1 MPCRFGG
8 TLSLTRNISISYPPS
23 CRLCYASRKH
33 SGNVFPNR
41 VCMQPTIHKSVTA
54 LDAEHKLSSAPSG
67 TASPTP
73 SNKHQIPCIF
83 PDENEFQELTTH
95 PTNKQLRRPSP
106 DGAPHPSRPLEMQQN
121 RSIEEQVHRL
131 MHVGLSGNPPRDLS
145 AHRSLLSAP
154 MEHPRDKNELIES
167 LRCTPCDERHAS
179 GCRGGAATKKVLI
192 WKVAEKGRVSGLAL
206 QSCERSKKAQ

>member
-1 MPCRFGG
+1 
-8 TLSLTRNISISYPPS
+8 
-23 CRLCYASRKH
+23 
-33 SGNVFPNR
+33 
-41 VCMQPTIHKSVTA
+41 MQPTIHKSVTA

-67 TASPTP
+67 TGSPTP

-106 DGAPHPSRPLEMQQN
+106 DGASHPSRPLEMQQN

-167 LRCTPCDERHAS
+167 LRCTPCDERHKS
-179 GCRGGAATKKVLI
+179 GCREGGDEKSFNLESCRERESI
-192 WKVAEKGRVSGLAL
+192 GISVAKLRTQQKGTIRAGGRSRGRVSVIKN
-206 QSCERSKKAQ
+206 R

>member
-1 MPCRFGG
+1 
-8 TLSLTRNISISYPPS
+8 
-23 CRLCYASRKH
+23 
-33 SGNVFPNR
+33 
-41 VCMQPTIHKSVTA
+41 MQPTIHKSVTA

-131 MHVGLSGNPPRDLS
+131 MHVELSGNPPRDLS

-167 LRCTPCDERHAS
+167 LRCTPCDERHES
-179 GCRGGAATKKVLI
+179 GCRGGGDEKSFNTLATMCTIFGTHSTFTCKLCGQI
-192 WKVAEKGRVSGLAL
+192 WYTFHDSI
-206 QSCERSKKAQ
+206 RSTVYPVRTRFS